1 MVIVI
6 GNVQPPVREKWI
18 RAFTK
23 ARAHHSR
30 QKRARGHWISGIG
43 ERMTRTSFQYLSN
56 NEEGHYNDICLEV
69 CSSRLLWQP
78 TDFRQLSLHLV
89 QFEEL
94 FSLNDT
100 VKYMIDKF
108 TLLLNF
114 LHVVQMI
121 TAYIQESFF
130 KNTKILYG
138 FWLRFRLATIFE
150 NGWGLSATN
159 NLLLSQ
165 KRKEIFF

>member
-1 MVIVI
+1 MDQSFYK
-6 GNVQPPVREKWI
+6 GEGSPFK
-18 RAFTK
+18 TK
-23 ARAHHSR
+23 VCKGALN
-30 QKRARGHWISGIG
+30 QCGVG
-43 ERMTRTSFQYLSN
+43 ERMTRTSFQYLAN

-69 CSSRLLWQP
+69 CSCRP
-78 TDFRQLSLHLV
+78 PPPVTAHRQLSLHLV

-114 LHVVQMI
+114 LHVVRMS

-130 KNTKILYG
+130 NNTKILYG
-138 FWLRFRLATIFE
+138 FWLGFRLATIFE
-150 NGWGLSATN
+150 NGCGLGATN
-159 NLLLSQ
+159 NLPLSQ
-165 KRKEIFF
+165 KHNDIFS